1 MDTLSFIMALE
12 AGEIETQEEL
22 AHGMQALIDNG
33 SAWTMQGFYGRLAK
47 QLIEEGACHD

>member
-22 AHGMQALIDNG
+22 AQGMQALIDNG
-33 SAWTMQGFYGRLAK
+33 SAWTLQGSYGRLAVD
-47 QLIEEGACHD
+47 LINEGICHE